1 VAGESVTGG
10 VVKRTSTKG
19 RRFPVEVLTQ
29 REVLALM
36 AACSARAP
44 TGVRN
49 RALIAVLWR
58 AGVRISEGLALA
70 VKDVDREAGTLAV
83 LHGKGDRRR
92 VVGLDPTALAVLER
106 WLEVRAKR
114 VRRPRAAPVFCTL
127 DGGSLQPQYVR
138 ALLPRLAL
146 RAGIEKRVHAHGL
159 RHAHAAELAA
169 EGVPVNVVQAQLGHG
184 SLATTD
190 RYLRHI
196 APRERVEAMRAR
208 EWAL

>member
-1 VAGESVTGG
+1 MTGG

-138 ALLPRLAL
+138 ALLPRLAEK
-146 RAGIEKRVHAHGL
+146 AGIDKRVHAHGL
-159 RHAHAAELAA
+159 RHAHASELVM
-169 EGVPVNVVQAQLGHG
+169 EGTPLSIVQAQLGHA
-184 SLATTD
+184 SLAATE
-190 RYLRHI
+190 RYVRHL
-196 APRERVEAMRAR
+196 APADLVRALQERAWPAGG
-208 EWAL
+208 